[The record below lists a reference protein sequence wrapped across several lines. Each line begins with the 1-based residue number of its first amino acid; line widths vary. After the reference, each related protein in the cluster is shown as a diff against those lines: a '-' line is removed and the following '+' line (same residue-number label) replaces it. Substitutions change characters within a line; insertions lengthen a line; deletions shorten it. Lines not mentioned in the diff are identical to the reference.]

1 MLRQLMLSKKIKG
14 LRDSLNALLEDERKL
29 ATREAEL
36 AEAVEQA
43 ETEEEVDA
51 IEESVTEIEEEKAAI
66 AEKKSKLENDIA
78 ELEGELDELKA
89 KEPDNTE
96 RKKGVEKMEKRELRD
111 LIGSFVRTKGRM
123 LREDPPAE
131 PELVGFKIIDG
142 GVLVPE
148 EILAPEKEKR
158 DVVDLTKYVRVRKV
172 NSGSGKVPL
181 LKKSGS
187 RLYTVEE
194 LEKNP
199 ELAKP
204 RVEDVDYS
212 IDTYRGYVP
221 ISQEVIDD
229 ADYDIVGLIAEDMA
243 DQELNTKNAAIA
255 AILKSAPAVSY
266 TGEGENK
273 TADTVVGVDGL
284 KTVLNTKLKRVYNT
298 KLYVSSSLYNEL
310 DLLKDKNGRYLLQ
323 DSITAASGKSFA
335 GREVIVLDD
344 DVIGET
350 AGDLVAFVGDAYE
363 FVTLFDRKQMSAK
376 WIDMNIYGELLGI
389 FVRFD
394 AVKFDEAAG
403 YYFEWEP
410 EPEDDGS
417 EVEGDGSEVEDDS
430 SGEG

>member
-1 MLRQLMLSKKIKG
+1 MLRQLMIAKQIEQRK
-14 LRDSLNALLEDERKL
+14 NAL
-29 ATREAEL
+29 AEL
-36 AEAVEQA
+36 AKQEESFKVRSQELEAAIEEAQTDEEITAVTEEVEKLEAEQA
-43 ETEEEVDA
+43 EL
-51 IEESVTEIEEEKAAI
+51 K
-66 AEKKSKLENDIA
+66 EKKSKLEDEIA
-78 ELEGELDELKA
+78 ELEGELEEIKS

-123 LREDPPAE
+123 LREDPPTE
-131 PELVGFKIIDG
+131 PELVGFKVVDG
-142 GVLVPE
+142 GVLIPE

-187 RLYTVEE
+187 RLHTVEE

-204 RVEDVDYS
+204 SIEKVDYS
-212 IDTYRGYVP
+212 IKTYRGYVP

-266 TGEGENK
+266 TEEGENK

-417 EVEGDGSEVEDDS
+417 
-430 SGEG
+430 GEG